1 MMYSFVDVHV
11 NTNYTR
17 HIVYKFTDYL
27 LMCPNNA
34 GSVTNSVGPNQTPH
48 LSRSVCTNS
57 WVITTAY

>member
-17 HIVYKFTDYL
+17 HIVDKFTDYL

-34 GSVTNSVGPNQTPH
+34 GSVANNVGPIQTPH
-48 LSRSVCTNS
+48 PSRPVLL
-57 WVITTAY
+57 ILG